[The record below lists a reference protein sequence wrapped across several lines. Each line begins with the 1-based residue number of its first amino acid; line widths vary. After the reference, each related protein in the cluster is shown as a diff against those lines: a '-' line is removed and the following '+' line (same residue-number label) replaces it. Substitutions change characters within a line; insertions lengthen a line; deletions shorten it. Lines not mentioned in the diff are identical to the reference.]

1 MEASEVIAMPSEAPF
16 SELLRQHRR
25 AVGYSQEDLAER
37 AGLSV
42 GAIGSLE
49 QGLRRA
55 PHRGTVKALADA
67 LSMSESERGQLEEA
81 AARARGRQAR
91 GDSGLPISLTS
102 FIERHELD
110 ELKALLREHRLLTI
124 TGSPGIGK
132 TRIAIELARRV
143 EDLYDETWFVDLL
156 SVRCGNSV
164 TSQIALR
171 LNVLSEGDDG
181 LSAIVRRIRS
191 RHTLLVVDDCEH
203 VVADVA
209 SVVERLLRSCPLL
222 TVLTTSREPLTLS
235 VELGYRLPSM
245 NANAAS
251 DLFVARVQQRDPTWS
266 PDMERLAVVADIC
279 KSLDGIPLAIELA
292 ASRVSTLG
300 LEPLRGRLKGGV
312 TMRASRDLPA
322 RHQTMTATIA
332 WSYDLLTDAEALLFR
347 RLSVLIGGFTLEA
360 AEHLGSAE
368 SFPGQ
373 AIADALSNIVQKSL
387 INVDHVGTS
396 IRYRFL
402 ESIRAFALERLTCA
416 GDLENTMLRLV
427 EWLEQKAT
435 ELGYSSPRESIVEDC
450 PDLDNVCAAVSWA
463 LSSGSYANIAS
474 AANIVVRFSAAWYWQ
489 FRQAD
494 ARDLGLALLEHLDEC
509 KSPEI
514 MGWLIACIAPAAS
527 GAELLALA
535 PRAIPLLKES
545 GRPDGAAYLHV
556 RIAEIE
562 CKRGSAAAA
571 EDHLATAAAL
581 LNTRELRRTHTGL
594 AAATTSAYVHCLL
607 NDFSGARAC
616 LHQMEIPPGAVNEV
630 DARIV
635 LAEIEFREGHTQKAI
650 DLLQQCESDLTRYT
664 SADHVAVLIFGN
676 LARYLFF
683 IRDGRSS
690 EDALRR
696 SLRLLVSARHFGFL
710 YTALGYARYAVAFA
724 AEAGH
729 ADFAVR
735 LLASCDAADER
746 NGHVSG
752 HDVLPHEIAV
762 NAISKHLSREEAER
776 LRVQGAAEDVY
787 TLLEEFLAQPAAAD
801 SARASA
807 TSSPRAT
814 SVIRSSPN

>member
-1 MEASEVIAMPSEAPF
+1 MQGEAPF
-16 SELLRQHRR
+16 SELLRQQRR
-25 AVGYSQEDLAER
+25 AAGYSQEDLAER

-55 PHRGTVKALADA
+55 PHRDTVRALADA
-67 LSMSESERGQLEEA
+67 LRMSESKRRQLEEA
-81 AARARGRQAR
+81 AAHARGRQRR

-110 ELKALLREHRLLTI
+110 ELKALLSEHRLLTI

-156 SVRCGNSV
+156 PVRGGDFV

-171 LNVLSEGDDG
+171 LNVPTEGDDG
-181 LSAIVRRIRS
+181 LSGIVRRIRS
-191 RHTLLVVDDCEH
+191 RHTLLVIDNCEH

-209 SVVERLLRSCPLL
+209 SILEKLLRSCPLL
-222 TVLTTSREPLTLS
+222 TVLTTSREALALS
-235 VELGYRLPSM
+235 AELGYRLPSM
-245 NANAAS
+245 DANAAS
-251 DLFVARVQQRDPTWS
+251 DLFVARVQQRDPSWS
-266 PDMERLAVVADIC
+266 VDMERLAVVADIC
-279 KSLDGIPLAIELA
+279 KNLDGIPLAVELA

-300 LEPLRGRLKGGV
+300 LEALRSRLKGGV
-312 TMRASRDLPA
+312 TMTASRDLPA

-347 RLSVLIGGFTLEA
+347 RLSVLVGGFTLEV
-360 AEHLGSAE
+360 AEHLCSGE
-368 SFPGQ
+368 SLPVQ
-373 AIADALSNIVQKSL
+373 ATADALSNVVQKSL
-387 INVDHVGTS
+387 INVDHIGTS
-396 IRYRFL
+396 MRYRFL
-402 ESIRAFALERLTCA
+402 ESIRTFALERLTDA
-416 GDLENTMLRLV
+416 GDLEHTMVRLI
-427 EWLEQKAT
+427 EWLDQKAAV
-435 ELGYSSPRESIVEDC
+435 LDSSPEPEAVVESGQE
-450 PDLDNVCAAVSWA
+450 LDNVRAAVSWA
-463 LSSGSYANIAS
+463 LSTETYANIAS
-474 AANIVVRFSAAWYWQ
+474 AANIVIRFAAAWYWQ

-494 ARDLGLALLEHLDEC
+494 ARKLGLALLEHLDES

-514 MGWLIACIAPAAS
+514 VGWLIVCIAPAAS

-535 PRAIPLLKES
+535 HRAIPLLKKS
-545 GRPDGAAYLHV
+545 GRPDGAAYLHA
-556 RIAEIE
+556 RIAETE
-562 CKRGSAAAA
+562 CRRGSAAAA

-594 AAATTSAYVHCLL
+594 AAAATSAYVRCLL

-616 LHQMEIPPGAVNEV
+616 LHQMEIPAGAVYEV

-650 DLLQQCESDLTRYT
+650 DLLHQCESDLTRYT

-683 IRDGRSS
+683 VRDGRSS
-690 EDALRR
+690 ENALRR
-696 SLRLLVSARHFGFL
+696 SLRLLVSTRHFGFL
-710 YTALGYARYAVAFA
+710 YMALGYARYAAAFA
-724 AEAGH
+724 AESGH
-729 ADFAVR
+729 ADFAAR

-752 HDVLPHEIAV
+752 HDALPYEMAV
-762 NAISKHLSREEAER
+762 NAIAKELSREQATL
-776 LRVQGAAEDVY
+776 LRVQGADEDLY
-787 TLLEEFLAQPAAAD
+787 GLLEEFLAQPAAAD
-801 SARASA
+801 NARASA

-814 SVIRSSPN
+814 SVTRSSPN